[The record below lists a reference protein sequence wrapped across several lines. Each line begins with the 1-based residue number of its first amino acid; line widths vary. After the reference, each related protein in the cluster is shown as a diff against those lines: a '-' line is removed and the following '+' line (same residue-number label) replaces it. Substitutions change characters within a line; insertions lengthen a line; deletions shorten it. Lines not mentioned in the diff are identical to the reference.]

1 MKIVSGMQGTR
12 NQEINSENKDEK
24 QTTKREDVPTKRRQ
38 EDQGKKKQ
46 RKETRGKESII
57 TPVKLLGKWFKK

>member
-12 NQEINSENKDEK
+12 NQEISSENKDEK
-24 QTTKREDVPTKRRQ
+24 QTTKKKMYPQKEDKNNKER
-38 EDQGKKKQ
+38 KQ

-57 TPVKLLGKWFKK
+57 VPVNHLGKWFKK

>member
-1 MKIVSGMQGTR
+1 MKNKPPKEKTYPQKEDKKTR
-12 NQEINSENKDEK
+12 E
-24 QTTKREDVPTKRRQ
+24 
-38 EDQGKKKQ
+38 KKKQ

>member
-38 EDQGKKKQ
+38 ED
-46 RKETRGKESII
+46 
-57 TPVKLLGKWFKK
+57 